1 MNTNGYTQA
10 QQLLAES
17 FQALRKVY
25 DDYKADIRSA
35 SQPRGIGEALRGW
48 LAGSRLT
55 QADTR
60 GMAFYDQ
67 VAEAV
72 SGLEKALAA
81 CAEELADLRFH
92 YAKEAA
98 ELMLV
103 WHPDEQPRDIKWYL
117 LAAESHLIP
126 LLPYLK
132 KEELA
137 DLRTRYLAATPRR
150 LMFPNQRKLLDQ
162 MEQLLADAATIK

>member
-1 MNTNGYTQA
+1 MNTDCYTQA
-10 QQLLAES
+10 QQRLTES
-17 FQALRKVY
+17 FQALQKVY
-25 DDYKADIRSA
+25 DDYKADSRPVP
-35 SQPRGIGEALRGW
+35 QPRGIGEALRGW
-48 LAGSRLT
+48 LAGSQLT

-72 SGLEKALAA
+72 SCLEKTLAA
-81 CAEELADLRFH
+81 CAKELPDLCFS

-103 WHPDEQPRDIKWYL
+103 WNPDQQPRDIKWYL

-150 LMFPNQRKLLDQ
+150 LMFPNQRKLLDR
-162 MEQLLADAATIK
+162 MEQLLSDAAK